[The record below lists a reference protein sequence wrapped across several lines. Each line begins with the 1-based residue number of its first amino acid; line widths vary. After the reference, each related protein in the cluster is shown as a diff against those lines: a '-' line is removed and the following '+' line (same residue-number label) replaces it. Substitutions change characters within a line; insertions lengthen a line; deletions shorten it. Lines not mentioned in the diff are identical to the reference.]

1 MAPSATTA
9 SARGRRKP
17 CQLHSTGHWTAL
29 ALGSLG
35 GLEIANGNYDQA
47 HPHLQEARTLGDLFS
62 SSFLSAW
69 SRAMLSAVSVARGK
83 LDDAQAILNEALER
97 RLTASGKRSS
107 TLLLSGYA
115 RLALAQGDPKRA
127 ALLAGAASGIRQRAG
142 LQPWPIVRRAETD

>member
-1 MAPSATTA
+1 
-9 SARGRRKP
+9 
-17 CQLHSTGHWTAL
+17 
-29 ALGSLG
+29 
-35 GLEIANGNYDQA
+35 
-47 HPHLQEARTLGDLFS
+47 
-62 SSFLSAW
+62 
-69 SRAMLSAVSVARGK
+69 MLSAVSVARGK

-142 LQPWPIVRRAETD
+142 LQPWPIVRRAETDLVAEGSEALGTDLFSQLFADGEQLSRQDALAEIRDSWPALAHAS